1 MAGPVV
7 EYHPIARKA
16 DTHWTGGF
24 HIEQPIACVLKQTE
38 ENLCPVT
45 SLRPYSIASEDMS
58 DAAAKEM
65 KAAKG
70 KGIMNWLLLI
80 SVPVLLGTS
89 LPVAAEQ
96 SYPGKI
102 QLPTDVAADFFARV
116 CAANVPKIDR
126 ANGVLAKDHFWQK
139 PETGV
144 FYHPKY
150 NMSFKILE
158 RGGGTCSIV
167 FASRE
172 KPEELAVT
180 FGMAAAMGVK
190 SRDKSPEVDLHI
202 GPNVSRVVFDE
213 GWVFEFEPAAKS
225 NGESYYHARISI
237 RPEG

>member
-1 MAGPVV
+1 MFGPVV
-7 EYHPIARKA
+7 EYHLIARKA
-16 DTHWTGGF
+16 DTYCTGGF
-24 HIEQPIACVLKQTE
+24 HIEQPTACVSMQVE

-45 SLRPYSIASEDMS
+45 SLRPCSIASEDMS
-58 DAAAKEM
+58 NTAAKEM
-65 KAAKG
+65 KVAKVN
-70 KGIMNWLLLI
+70 GIMNWLLSI
-80 SVPVLLGTS
+80 SMPVLLGTS

-102 QLPTDVAADFFARV
+102 QLPTYVAADFFARV

-126 ANGVLAKDHFWQK
+126 ANGVLAKDHFWQR
-139 PETGV
+139 PETRT

-158 RGGGTCSIV
+158 RGGGTCSMV

-180 FGMAAAMGVK
+180 FGMAAAMAVK
-190 SRDKSPEVDLHI
+190 SRDKSPEVDLDI

-213 GWVFEFEPAAKS
+213 GWVFEFEPGAKS
-225 NGESYYHARISI
+225 NGESYFHARISI
-237 RPEG
+237 RPED